1 MQLLKEPLAK
11 YGVNY
16 GKLEGGFLTGFRLTD
31 VNYNNDVKLKE
42 LTLKVDLNALEHR
55 VLKVDNLVIDGLEVD
70 KNYLSS
76 LIDTNSSESN
86 SSQTELPFDKVVVN
100 HAFVSLNNIDYQE
113 YHLGG
118 LKLNVDNFETDM
130 KNNHK
135 GEVKLWVDSNVVKG
149 DVFANLNKEHYHL
162 KTNLE
167 AQKGFANKFLAEQNV
182 TLERNPI
189 LNIDANGDFKDIKYD
204 VVIKKLALEQNAYKV
219 QSKTLHTF
227 GNYSIE
233 KKNLTNR
240 LKGEINSNVGDLQ
253 LISKASLNIED
264 VNNSLVFNLDA
275 DFQPKKSSLLA
286 GLSEQNITIEQF
298 PLVKVVAKGSMK
310 SVTFMTKIEGLKAKQ
325 NDLALDLKDLKLE
338 GSAKPLDGDVD
349 AKLLTLF
356 DSSIAG
362 GEINLD
368 AKLNYKDINN
378 TLVFDLDTKLQPH
391 GAYLNGVLKESN
403 VTLKG
408 DSSLN
413 VTASGSMKEVKFD
426 ALLKG
431 VNGKQNDIAFDLA
444 NLNVNGTT
452 KPLSGATNV
461 KLLTNFSSSV
471 ADGRVDAN
479 AKLNFNKLEESLE
492 LVSSHAKLDVHS
504 NYINPLLKEQ
514 EMALKEDAHIELD
527 AKGELEHLVLNLNA
541 KTKLLKDKK
550 ISNITVHA
558 SPVVLNVK
566 KHYVEGSVKVD
577 SDGKE
582 MGLNLESHFSGDYTK
597 PKEMRV
603 KNSLKLGHFNAFGV
617 NLNSLQP
624 LEFNMENGAN
634 GLLVTVNSPKL
645 KLKAISRD
653 NDHYIFKLH
662 TQKIA
667 IDKLVKVPE
676 ELKGKFVKADLEG
689 EVTLSTQYFRVK
701 GVVASNKY
709 FKLNIN
715 AKNDERGLVATV
727 KTKELTL
734 KASGDLQKRDIHAK
748 LSINS
753 LKTLQ
758 KELVTLYPFE
768 VQDVDGALLLKA
780 HLQGEAITAQLNSK
794 KIRFQKFNIEG
805 LDVDAHYDKALLT
818 LNKFNFKTRGFK
830 DKRLNQNFY
839 LNQKGLVHLGKKRDV
854 LIDMHPNI
862 LVKAKGDSDNLNA
875 KFKVT
880 KLPLGHPEYGDVV
893 LTCDI
898 DYLQKLKK
906 KKITGRLLLDKLKIF
921 YESKYLDPS
930 SDNDVI
936 VITKKDKE
944 KKAGEDDF
952 LQNTSVDVAI
962 VAPEANYKTRDIDL
976 KLTVDVKAKKE
987 FGKTL
992 RMLGKVKEI
1001 RGRVE
1006 QAPKVF
1012 QVVDSSIVFRGA
1024 KEINPLL
1031 DLKVDYELPD
1041 VLITIGIH
1049 GNAKRPKLT
1058 FSSNPPLPKKD
1069 ILSYLLLGVSTA
1081 SLSEGKG
1088 SLGREAQLFI
1098 MNQAARDL
1106 AYEVELD
1113 RVLIKDDG
1121 TGQGYAVQVGKK
1133 VGEKSMA
1140 IIENSKEGNSF
1151 ILEYEV
1157 NKNIKV
1163 EVGHHQKTVPSQSID
1178 VYFRKRFR

>member
-11 YGVNY
+11 YGVSY

-31 VNYNNDVKLKE
+31 VNYNNNVKLKE
-42 LTLKVDLNALEHR
+42 LSLKVDLNALESR
-55 VLKVDNLVIDGLEVD
+55 VLKVDNLVIDGLEID
-70 KNYLSS
+70 KTYLSS

-100 HAFVSLNNIDYQE
+100 HAFVSLKDIDYQE

-118 LKLNVDNFETDM
+118 LKLNVDNLETDM
-130 KNNHK
+130 KSNHK
-135 GEVKLWVDSNVVKG
+135 GDVKLWIDSNVVKG
-149 DVFANLNKEHYHL
+149 DIVANLNKEHYHL
-162 KTNLE
+162 ITALE
-167 AQKGFANKFLAEQNV
+167 AERKFANRFLAEQNV
-182 TLERNPI
+182 TLERNPT
-189 LNIDANGDFKDIKYD
+189 LNIKADGDFEDIAYD
-204 VVIKKLALEQNAYKV
+204 VVLKRLSLQQNEYKI

-233 KKNLTNR
+233 KNNLVNT
-240 LKGEINSNVGDLQ
+240 LKGEIDSNVGRLK
-253 LISKASLNIED
+253 LSSKASLNIED
-264 VNNSLVFNLDA
+264 VNNSLTFNLDA
-275 DFQPKKSSLLA
+275 DFQPKKSPLLA
-286 GLSEQNITIEQF
+286 GLAEQNITIEKF

-310 SVTFMTKIEGLKAKQ
+310 KVTFNTKIEGLKAKQ
-325 NDLALDLKDLKLE
+325 NDLALNLKDLKLS
-338 GSAKPLDGDVD
+338 GSAKPLDGDID
-349 AKLLTLF
+349 AKLLSDF
-356 DSSIAG
+356 DSSIAS
-362 GEINLD
+362 GEVDLK

-378 TLVFDLDTKLQPH
+378 TLVFDLDSKLHPH
-391 GAYLNGVLKESN
+391 GTYLNEMLEESN
-403 VTLKG
+403 VTLTG
-408 DSSLN
+408 DSLLEL
-413 VTASGSMKEVKFD
+413 TASGSMKKVKFD
-426 ALLKG
+426 TTLKG
-431 VNGKQNDIAFDLA
+431 VKGKQNDIAFALA
-444 NLNVNGTT
+444 NLNISGTT
-452 KPLSGATNV
+452 KPLNGETDV
-461 KLLTNFSSSV
+461 KLLTNFGSSV
-471 ADGRVDAN
+471 ADGRVDAH
-479 AKLNFNKLEESLE
+479 AKLNFNKPEESLE
-492 LVSSHAKLDVHS
+492 LVSSHANLKVHS
-504 NYINPLLKEQ
+504 QYVNPLLKEQ
-514 EMALKEDAHIELD
+514 EMALREDTDIQLNAHG
-527 AKGELEHLVLNLNA
+527 KLEHLVLNLDA

-550 ISNITVHA
+550 VSNITVYS
-558 SPVVLNVK
+558 SPIVLNVK

-577 SDGKE
+577 SDGQE

-617 NLNSLQP
+617 NLNALQP
-624 LEFNMENGAN
+624 LAFNVENGAN
-634 GLLVTVNSPKL
+634 GLLVTVDSPKL
-645 KLKAISRD
+645 KLKATSSD

-676 ELKGKFVKADLEG
+676 ELKGKFVKVDLEG
-689 EVTLSTQYFRVK
+689 KVTLSTQYFRVK
-701 GVVASNKY
+701 GTVASNRN
-709 FKLNIN
+709 FQLFID
-715 AKNDERGLVATV
+715 AKNDERGLLANV
-727 KTKELTL
+727 KTKELML
-734 KASGDLQKRDIHAK
+734 QASGDLKKRDIKAK
-748 LSINS
+748 LSVNS
-753 LKTLQ
+753 IKSLQ
-758 KELVTLYPFE
+758 KEFATLYPFE
-768 VQDVDGALLLKA
+768 VQDIEGALLLKA
-780 HLQGEAITAQLNSK
+780 HLQGEAVTAQLSSK
-794 KIRFQKFNIEG
+794 KIGFKKFNIEA
-805 LDVDAHYDKALLT
+805 LDLDAHYNKELLT
-818 LNKFNFKTRGFK
+818 LNKFNFKTTGFK

-862 LVKAKGDSDNLNA
+862 LVKAKGDTENLKA

-893 LTCDI
+893 LTCNI
-898 DYLQKLKK
+898 DYLQNLKK
-906 KKITGRLLLDKLKIF
+906 KKITGSLLLDRLKIF

-952 LQNTSVDVAI
+952 LQNTFVNVAI
-962 VAPEANYKTRDIDL
+962 VAPEGNYKTRDIDL
-976 KLTVDVKAKKE
+976 KFTVDVKAQKS
-987 FGKTL
+987 FGKSL

-1012 QVVDSSIVFRGA
+1012 QVVDSTIVFRGA

-1041 VLITIGIH
+1041 ILITIGIH

-1121 TGQGYAVQVGKK
+1121 TGVGYAVQVGKK
-1133 VGEKSMA
+1133 VSENNMA

-1151 ILEYEV
+1151 ILEYDV

-1178 VYFRKRFR
+1178 IYFRKRFR